1 MKAMMAGFIAI
12 IVIGV
17 AANYGL
23 GQAGFSS
30 ADGLS
35 DLATASSGREH
46 FTIILTFLIF
56 IRYSFNPRTLKTFF
70 CEILV

>member
-30 ADGLS
+30 ADVHSTNNVRL
-35 DLATASSGREH
+35 D
-46 FTIILTFLIF
+46 
-56 IRYSFNPRTLKTFF
+56 
-70 CEILV
+70 